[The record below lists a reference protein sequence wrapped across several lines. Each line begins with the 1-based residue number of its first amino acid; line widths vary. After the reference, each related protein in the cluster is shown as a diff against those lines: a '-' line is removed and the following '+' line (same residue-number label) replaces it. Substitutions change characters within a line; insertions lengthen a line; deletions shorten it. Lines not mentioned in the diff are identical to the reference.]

1 MASYVQ
7 DDDLIDYT
15 PSAAVAAGDV
25 VVLADLFCVAPRAI
39 AANALGAVAVEG
51 VWSCPKAGSLA
62 ISQGAIVYWDATAG
76 NVTTTATNNK
86 RAGKAA
92 KAALAADTAVQVL
105 INCG

>member
-7 DDDLIDYT
+7 GDCLIDYT

-25 VVLADLFCVAPRAI
+25 VVLNDLVTVAPRAI

-51 VWSCPKAGSLA
+51 VWSMPKATGA
-62 ISQGAIVYWDATAG
+62 INQGALVYWDATAG
-76 NVTTTATNNK
+76 NVTTTSSGNK

-92 KAALAADTAVQVL
+92 AAAASADTSVQVL

>member
-7 DDDLIDYT
+7 DDDLLDYT

-25 VVLADLFCVAPRAI
+25 VMLNDLVSVAPRPI

-51 VWSCPKAGSLA
+51 VWSMPKAT
-62 ISQGAIVYWDATAG
+62 GAIGLGALVYWDATAG
-76 NVTTTATNNK
+76 NVTTTASGNK

-92 KAALAADTAVQVL
+92 KAAASGDASVNVL